1 MTEQRQHELDDA
13 ESARV
18 TRLSSEIKERLD
30 ELGTIFRG
38 AVGLGELPEGALK
51 FEAKTVKHGE
61 RRLQTV
67 ELICDGSECGCITTF
82 PNGRVLVEWPCG
94 TAG

>member
-1 MTEQRQHELDDA
+1 MTEQRQHQLD
-13 ESARV
+13 ESGSARV
-18 TRLSSEIKERLD
+18 TRLSDEIKERLD
-30 ELGTIFRG
+30 ELAAIFRG
-38 AVGLGELPEGALK
+38 AVGLGDLPDGALK
-51 FEAKTVKHGE
+51 FEARTVQHGE

-67 ELICDGSECGCITTF
+67 ELICDGDQCGCITTF

>member
-1 MTEQRQHELDDA
+1 MVEQRRHELD
-13 ESARV
+13 ETTSTRV
-18 TRLSSEIKERLD
+18 TRLSREIEERLE
-30 ELGTIFRG
+30 ELATIFRT
-38 AVGLGELPEGALK
+38 ATGLADLPDAALK
-51 FEAKTVKHGE
+51 YQAKTVTDGE